1 MFKITKSFN
10 RLALVIILAISG
22 TISALAE
29 NKIMLGDGGTISIK
43 PGETKEIDVN
53 LINDVELYT
62 AQFDMELTSSKIKIV
77 EGSFK
82 INEERVD
89 RESFLAPS
97 LVRQPDGK
105 MRLCLLTRDLSTP
118 IAGTEGSLGTIKIQ
132 ADPTFTSNDNAKIYF
147 SKCCGSD
154 KNAKLTYFD
163 APKYQAVS
171 PMVGTLATAENA
183 FSIKPGEKHKV
194 DIVMKNEIYFC
205 GIQTDITLPA
215 GLQIEKKENG
225 KYKFEYSSRL
235 SDNFSIMSS
244 DKGNGKV
251 RIMLSSLP
259 IDRIQP
265 YEEGT
270 DGVIFSFNV
279 VADENFVTDETSA
292 ITFSNTLAASE
303 SVEYALDITDSKV
316 VVTSLKM
323 GNDAAYV
330 KLTEEVAA
338 LQKSLDDAKA
348 KVAEECKDVAENF
361 TEAVAAIQA
370 QIDAIKTD
378 LDTKN
383 AACDLTEEST
393 LDAEAVKA
401 VNDAIAKYLEDAAAA
416 QADFQKKVANDAAYA
431 KLTEEVAALQKSL
444 DDAKAKVAEECKD
457 VAENFTEAVAAIQAQ
472 IDAIK
477 TDLDTKNAACDL
489 TEEST
494 LDAEAVK
501 AVNDAIAKYLED
513 AAAAQ
518 ADFQK
523 KVANDAAYAKLT
535 EEVAALQK
543 SLDDAK
549 AKVAEEC
556 KDVAENF
563 TEAVAAIQAQID
575 AIKKDLED
583 KNTAIELTEE
593 STLDAEAVKAVNDAI
608 AKYLEDAAT
617 AQANFEKKAANDA
630 AYAKLTEEIA
640 AVQARFDEVVKTIEK
655 DYAMVA
661 AQFAE
666 TEAGIQN
673 DIDAVAEELKAKA
686 DRIELDENSTV
697 DLQAIKTAIEKLL
710 TDAKDAYQKKIDA
723 NEAAYK
729 RLTDEIAAI
738 QTRFDEVK
746 KIIDTECNLVAA
758 QFAGIE
764 ANIQY
769 DINKKKDELKN
780 MYENIELD
788 ENSTLDLQTIKD
800 AIEQLLVDAKAAQE
814 TAGIYSI
821 SALTRDG
828 VSVYTL
834 EGNKVDTP
842 VKGNVYIVRYADG
855 TIKKVFVR

>member
-147 SKCCGSD
+147 STCCGSD

-259 IDRIQP
+259 VDKIMP
-265 YEEGT
+265 YAEGT

-370 QIDAIKTD
+370 QIDAIKKD
-378 LDTKN
+378 IDTKN

-457 VAENFTEAVAAIQAQ
+457 VAENFTEAVAAIQ
-472 IDAIK
+472 
-477 TDLDTKNAACDL
+477 T
-489 TEEST
+489 
-494 LDAEAVK
+494 
-501 AVNDAIAKYLED
+501 
-513 AAAAQ
+513 
-518 ADFQK
+518 
-523 KVANDAAYAKLT
+523 
-535 EEVAALQK
+535 
-543 SLDDAK
+543 
-549 AKVAEEC
+549 
-556 KDVAENF
+556 
-563 TEAVAAIQAQID
+563 QID
-575 AIKKDLED
+575 AIKKDLDD

-630 AYAKLTEEIA
+630 AYAKLSDEIA

-673 DIDAVAEELKAKA
+673 DIDAVAEDLKAKA

-697 DLQAIKTAIEKLL
+697 DLAAIKTAIEKLL

>member
-132 ADPTFTSNDNAKIYF
+132 ADPTFTSNDNARIYF

-154 KNAKLTYFD
+154 KNAKLTYFE

-259 IDRIQP
+259 VDKIMP
-265 YEEGT
+265 YTEGS

-323 GNDAAYV
+323 GNDAAY
-330 KLTEEVAA
+330 
-338 LQKSLDDAKA
+338 
-348 KVAEECKDVAENF
+348 
-361 TEAVAAIQA
+361 
-370 QIDAIKTD
+370 
-378 LDTKN
+378 
-383 AACDLTEEST
+383 
-393 LDAEAVKA
+393 
-401 VNDAIAKYLEDAAAA
+401 
-416 QADFQKKVANDAAYA
+416 A

-477 TDLDTKNAACDL
+477 KDLDTKNAACDL

-501 AVNDAIAKYLED
+501 AVNDAVAKYLED
-513 AAAAQ
+513 ATTAQ
-518 ADFQK
+518 AEYLK

-575 AIKKDLED
+575 AIKKDLD
-583 KNTAIELTEE
+583 TKNAACDLTEE

-630 AYAKLTEEIA
+630 AYAKLSDEIA

-673 DIDAVAEELKAKA
+673 DIDAVAEDLKAKA

-710 TDAKDAYQKKIDA
+710 ADAKDAYQKKIDA
-723 NEAAYK
+723 NEAANK

>member
-323 GNDAAYV
+323 GNDAAYA

-370 QIDAIKTD
+370 QIDAIKKD
-378 LDTKN
+378 IDTKN

-457 VAENFTEAVAAIQAQ
+457 VAENFTE
-472 IDAIK
+472 
-477 TDLDTKNAACDL
+477 T
-489 TEEST
+489 
-494 LDAEAVK
+494 
-501 AVNDAIAKYLED
+501 
-513 AAAAQ
+513 
-518 ADFQK
+518 
-523 KVANDAAYAKLT
+523 
-535 EEVAALQK
+535 
-543 SLDDAK
+543 
-549 AKVAEEC
+549 
-556 KDVAENF
+556 
-563 TEAVAAIQAQID
+563 VAAIQAQID
-575 AIKKDLED
+575 AIKKALDE

-630 AYAKLTEEIA
+630 AYAKLSDEIA

-673 DIDAVAEELKAKA
+673 DIDAVAEDLKAKA

-723 NEAAYK
+723 NETAYK

>member
-132 ADPTFTSNDNAKIYF
+132 ADPTFTSNDNARIYF
-147 SKCCGSD
+147 SECCGSD
-154 KNAKLTYFD
+154 KNAKLTYFE

-259 IDRIQP
+259 VDKIMP
-265 YEEGT
+265 YTEGS

-323 GNDAAYV
+323 GNDAAY
-330 KLTEEVAA
+330 
-338 LQKSLDDAKA
+338 
-348 KVAEECKDVAENF
+348 
-361 TEAVAAIQA
+361 
-370 QIDAIKTD
+370 
-378 LDTKN
+378 
-383 AACDLTEEST
+383 
-393 LDAEAVKA
+393 
-401 VNDAIAKYLEDAAAA
+401 
-416 QADFQKKVANDAAYA
+416 A

-477 TDLDTKNAACDL
+477 KDLDTKNAACDL

-501 AVNDAIAKYLED
+501 AVNDAVAKYLED
-513 AAAAQ
+513 AATAQ

-575 AIKKDLED
+575 AIKKDLD
-583 KNTAIELTEE
+583 TKNAACDLTEE
-593 STLDAEAVKAVNDAI
+593 STLDAEAVKAVNDAV

-630 AYAKLTEEIA
+630 AYAKLSDEIA
-640 AVQARFDEVVKTIEK
+640 AVQARFDEVVKIIEK

-661 AQFAE
+661 GQFAE

-673 DIDAVAEELKAKA
+673 DIDAVAEDLKAKA

-723 NEAAYK
+723 NETAYK

>member
-132 ADPTFTSNDNAKIYF
+132 ADPTFTSNDNARIYF
-147 SKCCGSD
+147 SECCGSD

-259 IDRIQP
+259 VDRIQP
-265 YEEGT
+265 YAEGT

-370 QIDAIKTD
+370 QIDAIKKD

-401 VNDAIAKYLEDAAAA
+401 VNDAIAKYLEAAAAA

-457 VAENFTEAVAAIQAQ
+457 VAENFTE
-472 IDAIK
+472 
-477 TDLDTKNAACDL
+477 T
-489 TEEST
+489 
-494 LDAEAVK
+494 
-501 AVNDAIAKYLED
+501 
-513 AAAAQ
+513 
-518 ADFQK
+518 
-523 KVANDAAYAKLT
+523 
-535 EEVAALQK
+535 
-543 SLDDAK
+543 
-549 AKVAEEC
+549 
-556 KDVAENF
+556 
-563 TEAVAAIQAQID
+563 VAAIQAQID
-575 AIKKDLED
+575 AIKKALDE

-617 AQANFEKKAANDA
+617 AQVNFEKKVANDA
-630 AYAKLTEEIA
+630 AYAKLSDEIA

-661 AQFAE
+661 GQFAE

-697 DLQAIKTAIEKLL
+697 DLAAIKTAIEKLL

-764 ANIQY
+764 ANILY

>member
-132 ADPTFTSNDNAKIYF
+132 ADPTFTSNDNARIYF
-147 SKCCGSD
+147 SECCGSD
-154 KNAKLTYFD
+154 KNAKLTYFE

-259 IDRIQP
+259 VDKIMP
-265 YEEGT
+265 YTEGS

-323 GNDAAYV
+323 GNDAAY
-330 KLTEEVAA
+330 
-338 LQKSLDDAKA
+338 
-348 KVAEECKDVAENF
+348 
-361 TEAVAAIQA
+361 
-370 QIDAIKTD
+370 
-378 LDTKN
+378 
-383 AACDLTEEST
+383 
-393 LDAEAVKA
+393 
-401 VNDAIAKYLEDAAAA
+401 
-416 QADFQKKVANDAAYA
+416 
-431 KLTEEVAALQKSL
+431 
-444 DDAKAKVAEECKD
+444 
-457 VAENFTEAVAAIQAQ
+457 
-472 IDAIK
+472 
-477 TDLDTKNAACDL
+477 
-489 TEEST
+489 
-494 LDAEAVK
+494 
-501 AVNDAIAKYLED
+501 
-513 AAAAQ
+513 
-518 ADFQK
+518 
-523 KVANDAAYAKLT
+523 AKLT

-575 AIKKDLED
+575 AIKKDLDTKNAACDLTEESTLDAEAVKAVNDAVAKYLED
-583 KNTAIELTEE
+583 ATTAQAEYLKKVANDAAYAKLTEEVAALQKSLDDAKAKVAEECKDVAENFTETVAAIQAQIDAIKKALDEKNTAIELTEE
-593 STLDAEAVKAVNDAI
+593 STLDAEAVKAVNDAV
-608 AKYLEDAAT
+608 AKYLEDSAT

-630 AYAKLTEEIA
+630 AYAKLSDEIA

-661 AQFAE
+661 GQFAE

-673 DIDAVAEELKAKA
+673 DIDAVAEDLKAKA

-723 NEAAYK
+723 NEAANK

>member
-10 RLALVIILAISG
+10 RLALVIILASSG
-22 TISALAE
+22 TISAWAE

-205 GIQTDITLPA
+205 GMQTDITLPA

-235 SDNFSIMSS
+235 SDNFSIVSRDMG
-244 DKGNGKV
+244 DGKV
-251 RIMLSSLP
+251 RMILSSLP
-259 IDRIQP
+259 VDKIMP
-265 YEEGT
+265 YAEGT

-323 GNDAAYV
+323 GNDAAYA

-370 QIDAIKTD
+370 QIDAIKKD
-378 LDTKN
+378 IDTKN

-457 VAENFTEAVAAIQAQ
+457 VAENFTEAVAAIQ
-472 IDAIK
+472 
-477 TDLDTKNAACDL
+477 T
-489 TEEST
+489 
-494 LDAEAVK
+494 
-501 AVNDAIAKYLED
+501 
-513 AAAAQ
+513 
-518 ADFQK
+518 
-523 KVANDAAYAKLT
+523 
-535 EEVAALQK
+535 
-543 SLDDAK
+543 
-549 AKVAEEC
+549 
-556 KDVAENF
+556 
-563 TEAVAAIQAQID
+563 QID
-575 AIKKDLED
+575 AIKKDLDD
-583 KNTAIELTEE
+583 KNTAIDLTEE

>member
-132 ADPTFTSNDNAKIYF
+132 ADPTFTSNDNARIYF
-147 SKCCGSD
+147 SECCGSD

-259 IDRIQP
+259 VDRIQP
-265 YEEGT
+265 YAEGT

-370 QIDAIKTD
+370 QIDAIKKD
-378 LDTKN
+378 LD
-383 AACDLTEEST
+383 
-393 LDAEAVKA
+393 
-401 VNDAIAKYLEDAAAA
+401 
-416 QADFQKKVANDAAYA
+416 
-431 KLTEEVAALQKSL
+431 
-444 DDAKAKVAEECKD
+444 
-457 VAENFTEAVAAIQAQ
+457 
-472 IDAIK
+472 
-477 TDLDTKNAACDL
+477 
-489 TEEST
+489 
-494 LDAEAVK
+494 
-501 AVNDAIAKYLED
+501 
-513 AAAAQ
+513 
-518 ADFQK
+518 
-523 KVANDAAYAKLT
+523 
-535 EEVAALQK
+535 
-543 SLDDAK
+543 
-549 AKVAEEC
+549 
-556 KDVAENF
+556 
-563 TEAVAAIQAQID
+563 
-575 AIKKDLED
+575 D

-617 AQANFEKKAANDA
+617 AQVNFEKKVANDA
-630 AYAKLTEEIA
+630 AYAKLSDEIA

-661 AQFAE
+661 GQFAE

-697 DLQAIKTAIEKLL
+697 DLAAIKTAIEKLL

>member
-163 APKYQAVS
+163 APNFQAVT

-259 IDRIQP
+259 VDKIMP
-265 YEEGT
+265 YTEGT

-323 GNDAAYV
+323 GNDAAY
-330 KLTEEVAA
+330 
-338 LQKSLDDAKA
+338 
-348 KVAEECKDVAENF
+348 
-361 TEAVAAIQA
+361 
-370 QIDAIKTD
+370 
-378 LDTKN
+378 
-383 AACDLTEEST
+383 
-393 LDAEAVKA
+393 
-401 VNDAIAKYLEDAAAA
+401 
-416 QADFQKKVANDAAYA
+416 
-431 KLTEEVAALQKSL
+431 
-444 DDAKAKVAEECKD
+444 
-457 VAENFTEAVAAIQAQ
+457 
-472 IDAIK
+472 
-477 TDLDTKNAACDL
+477 
-489 TEEST
+489 
-494 LDAEAVK
+494 
-501 AVNDAIAKYLED
+501 
-513 AAAAQ
+513 
-518 ADFQK
+518 
-523 KVANDAAYAKLT
+523 AKLT

-575 AIKKDLED
+575 AIKKDLDTKNAACDLTEESTLDAEAVKAVNDAVAKYLED
-583 KNTAIELTEE
+583 ATTAQAEYLKKVANDAAYAKLTEEVAALQKSLDDAKAKVAEECKDVAENFTETVAAIQAQIDAIKKALDEKNTAIELTEE
-593 STLDAEAVKAVNDAI
+593 STLDAEAVKAVNDAV

-630 AYAKLTEEIA
+630 AYAKLSDEIA

-673 DIDAVAEELKAKA
+673 DIDAVAEDLKAKA

-723 NEAAYK
+723 NEAANK

>member
-147 SKCCGSD
+147 STCCGSD

-235 SDNFSIMSS
+235 SDNFSISS
-244 DKGNGKV
+244 RDMGNGKV

-259 IDRIQP
+259 VDRIQP
-265 YEEGT
+265 YTEGT

-323 GNDAAYV
+323 GNDAAY
-330 KLTEEVAA
+330 
-338 LQKSLDDAKA
+338 
-348 KVAEECKDVAENF
+348 
-361 TEAVAAIQA
+361 
-370 QIDAIKTD
+370 
-378 LDTKN
+378 
-383 AACDLTEEST
+383 
-393 LDAEAVKA
+393 
-401 VNDAIAKYLEDAAAA
+401 
-416 QADFQKKVANDAAYA
+416 A
-431 KLTEEVAALQKSL
+431 KLTEE
-444 DDAKAKVAEECKD
+444 
-457 VAENFTEAVAAIQAQ
+457 I
-472 IDAIK
+472 
-477 TDLDTKNAACDL
+477 
-489 TEEST
+489 
-494 LDAEAVK
+494 
-501 AVNDAIAKYLED
+501 
-513 AAAAQ
+513 
-518 ADFQK
+518 
-523 KVANDAAYAKLT
+523 
-535 EEVAALQK
+535 AALQK

-575 AIKKDLED
+575 AIKKDLDE

-617 AQANFEKKAANDA
+617 AQTNFEKKAANDA
-630 AYAKLTEEIA
+630 AYAKLSDEIA

-661 AQFAE
+661 GQFAE

-673 DIDAVAEELKAKA
+673 DIDAVAEDLKAKA

-723 NEAAYK
+723 NETAYK

>member
-147 SKCCGSD
+147 STCCGSD

-279 VADENFVTDETSA
+279 VADENFVTDATSA

-323 GNDAAYV
+323 GNDAAY
-330 KLTEEVAA
+330 
-338 LQKSLDDAKA
+338 
-348 KVAEECKDVAENF
+348 
-361 TEAVAAIQA
+361 
-370 QIDAIKTD
+370 
-378 LDTKN
+378 
-383 AACDLTEEST
+383 
-393 LDAEAVKA
+393 
-401 VNDAIAKYLEDAAAA
+401 
-416 QADFQKKVANDAAYA
+416 A

-444 DDAKAKVAEECKD
+444 DDAKAKVAEE
-457 VAENFTEAVAAIQAQ
+457 
-472 IDAIK
+472 
-477 TDLDTKNAACDL
+477 
-489 TEEST
+489 
-494 LDAEAVK
+494 
-501 AVNDAIAKYLED
+501 Y
-513 AAAAQ
+513 
-518 ADFQK
+518 
-523 KVANDAAYAKLT
+523 
-535 EEVAALQK
+535 
-543 SLDDAK
+543 
-549 AKVAEEC
+549 

-575 AIKKDLED
+575 AIKKDLDD

-630 AYAKLTEEIA
+630 AYAKLSDEIA
-640 AVQARFDEVVKTIEK
+640 AVQARFDEVVKTIDK

-673 DIDAVAEELKAKA
+673 DIDAVAEDLKAKA

>member
-132 ADPTFTSNDNAKIYF
+132 ADPTFTSNDNARIYF

-259 IDRIQP
+259 VDKIMP
-265 YEEGT
+265 YTEGT

-323 GNDAAYV
+323 GNDAAY
-330 KLTEEVAA
+330 
-338 LQKSLDDAKA
+338 
-348 KVAEECKDVAENF
+348 
-361 TEAVAAIQA
+361 
-370 QIDAIKTD
+370 
-378 LDTKN
+378 
-383 AACDLTEEST
+383 
-393 LDAEAVKA
+393 
-401 VNDAIAKYLEDAAAA
+401 
-416 QADFQKKVANDAAYA
+416 
-431 KLTEEVAALQKSL
+431 
-444 DDAKAKVAEECKD
+444 
-457 VAENFTEAVAAIQAQ
+457 
-472 IDAIK
+472 
-477 TDLDTKNAACDL
+477 
-489 TEEST
+489 
-494 LDAEAVK
+494 
-501 AVNDAIAKYLED
+501 
-513 AAAAQ
+513 
-518 ADFQK
+518 
-523 KVANDAAYAKLT
+523 AKLT

-575 AIKKDLED
+575 AIKKDLDTKNAACDLTEESTLDAEAVKAVNDAVAKYLED
-583 KNTAIELTEE
+583 AATAQAEYLKKVANDAAYAKLTEEVAALQKSLDDAKAKVAEECKDVAENFTETVAAIQAQIDAIKKALDEKNTAIELTEE
-593 STLDAEAVKAVNDAI
+593 STLDAEAVKAVNDAV

-630 AYAKLTEEIA
+630 AYAKLSDEIA

-661 AQFAE
+661 GQFAE

-673 DIDAVAEELKAKA
+673 DIDAVAEDLKAKA

-697 DLQAIKTAIEKLL
+697 DLQAVKTAIEKLL

-723 NEAAYK
+723 NEAANK

>member
-132 ADPTFTSNDNAKIYF
+132 ADPTFTSNDNARIYF
-147 SKCCGSD
+147 SECCGSD
-154 KNAKLTYFD
+154 KNAKLTYFE

-259 IDRIQP
+259 VDKIMP
-265 YEEGT
+265 YTEGS

-323 GNDAAYV
+323 GNDAAY
-330 KLTEEVAA
+330 
-338 LQKSLDDAKA
+338 
-348 KVAEECKDVAENF
+348 
-361 TEAVAAIQA
+361 
-370 QIDAIKTD
+370 
-378 LDTKN
+378 
-383 AACDLTEEST
+383 
-393 LDAEAVKA
+393 
-401 VNDAIAKYLEDAAAA
+401 
-416 QADFQKKVANDAAYA
+416 A

-457 VAENFTEAVAAIQAQ
+457 VAENFTETVAAIQAQ

-477 TDLDTKNAACDL
+477 KDLDTKNAACDL

-501 AVNDAIAKYLED
+501 AVNDAVAKYLED
-513 AAAAQ
+513 ATTAQ
-518 ADFQK
+518 AEYLK

-575 AIKKDLED
+575 AIKKALDE

-593 STLDAEAVKAVNDAI
+593 STLDAEAVKAVNDAV

-630 AYAKLTEEIA
+630 AYAKLSDEIA

-661 AQFAE
+661 GQFAE

-673 DIDAVAEELKAKA
+673 DIDAVAEDLKAKA

-723 NEAAYK
+723 NDAANK

>member
-132 ADPTFTSNDNAKIYF
+132 ADPTFTSNDNARIYF
-147 SKCCGSD
+147 SECCGSD

-259 IDRIQP
+259 VDKIMP
-265 YEEGT
+265 YAEGT

-361 TEAVAAIQA
+361 TEVVAAIQA
-370 QIDAIKTD
+370 QIDAIKKD

-457 VAENFTEAVAAIQAQ
+457 VAENFTEAVAAIQ
-472 IDAIK
+472 
-477 TDLDTKNAACDL
+477 T
-489 TEEST
+489 
-494 LDAEAVK
+494 
-501 AVNDAIAKYLED
+501 
-513 AAAAQ
+513 
-518 ADFQK
+518 
-523 KVANDAAYAKLT
+523 
-535 EEVAALQK
+535 
-543 SLDDAK
+543 
-549 AKVAEEC
+549 
-556 KDVAENF
+556 
-563 TEAVAAIQAQID
+563 QID
-575 AIKKDLED
+575 AIKKDLDD

-630 AYAKLTEEIA
+630 AYAKLSDEIA
-640 AVQARFDEVVKTIEK
+640 AVQARFDEVVKTIEN

-661 AQFAE
+661 GQFAE

-697 DLQAIKTAIEKLL
+697 DLAAIKTAIEKLL

>member
-132 ADPTFTSNDNAKIYF
+132 ADPTFTSNDNARIYF
-147 SKCCGSD
+147 SECCGSD

-259 IDRIQP
+259 VDKIMP
-265 YEEGT
+265 YAEGT

-370 QIDAIKTD
+370 QIDSIK
-378 LDTKN
+378 
-383 AACDLTEEST
+383 
-393 LDAEAVKA
+393 
-401 VNDAIAKYLEDAAAA
+401 
-416 QADFQKKVANDAAYA
+416 
-431 KLTEEVAALQKSL
+431 
-444 DDAKAKVAEECKD
+444 KD
-457 VAENFTEAVAAIQAQ
+457 I
-472 IDAIK
+472 
-477 TDLDTKNAACDL
+477 DTKNAACDL

-575 AIKKDLED
+575 AIKKDLDD

-630 AYAKLTEEIA
+630 AYAKLSDAIA
-640 AVQARFDEVVKTIEK
+640 AVQARLDEVVKTIEK

-673 DIDAVAEELKAKA
+673 DIDVVAEELKAKA

-697 DLQAIKTAIEKLL
+697 DLAAIKTAIEKLL

-723 NEAAYK
+723 NETAYK

>member
-132 ADPTFTSNDNAKIYF
+132 ADPTFTSNDNARIYF

-259 IDRIQP
+259 VDKIMP
-265 YEEGT
+265 YTEGT

-323 GNDAAYV
+323 GNDAAY
-330 KLTEEVAA
+330 
-338 LQKSLDDAKA
+338 
-348 KVAEECKDVAENF
+348 
-361 TEAVAAIQA
+361 
-370 QIDAIKTD
+370 
-378 LDTKN
+378 
-383 AACDLTEEST
+383 
-393 LDAEAVKA
+393 
-401 VNDAIAKYLEDAAAA
+401 
-416 QADFQKKVANDAAYA
+416 
-431 KLTEEVAALQKSL
+431 
-444 DDAKAKVAEECKD
+444 
-457 VAENFTEAVAAIQAQ
+457 
-472 IDAIK
+472 
-477 TDLDTKNAACDL
+477 
-489 TEEST
+489 
-494 LDAEAVK
+494 
-501 AVNDAIAKYLED
+501 
-513 AAAAQ
+513 
-518 ADFQK
+518 
-523 KVANDAAYAKLT
+523 AKLT

-575 AIKKDLED
+575 AIKKDLDTKNAACDLTEESTLDAEAVKAVNDAVAKYLED
-583 KNTAIELTEE
+583 ATTAQAEYLKKVANDAAYAKLTEEVAALQKSLDDAKAKVAEECKDVAENFTETVAAIQAQIDAIKKALDEKNTAIELTEE

-630 AYAKLTEEIA
+630 AYAKLSDEIA

-673 DIDAVAEELKAKA
+673 DIDAVAEDLKAKA

-697 DLQAIKTAIEKLL
+697 DLQVIKTAIEKLL

-723 NEAAYK
+723 NEAANK

>member
-132 ADPTFTSNDNAKIYF
+132 ADPTFTSNDNARIYF

-163 APKYQAVS
+163 APNFQAVT

-259 IDRIQP
+259 VDKIMP
-265 YEEGT
+265 YTEGT

-323 GNDAAYV
+323 GNDAAY
-330 KLTEEVAA
+330 
-338 LQKSLDDAKA
+338 
-348 KVAEECKDVAENF
+348 
-361 TEAVAAIQA
+361 
-370 QIDAIKTD
+370 
-378 LDTKN
+378 
-383 AACDLTEEST
+383 
-393 LDAEAVKA
+393 
-401 VNDAIAKYLEDAAAA
+401 
-416 QADFQKKVANDAAYA
+416 A

-457 VAENFTEAVAAIQAQ
+457 VAENFTETVAAIQAQ

-477 TDLDTKNAACDL
+477 KDLDTKNAACDL

-501 AVNDAIAKYLED
+501 AVNDA
-513 AAAAQ
+513 
-518 ADFQK
+518 
-523 KVANDAAYAKLT
+523 V
-535 EEVAALQK
+535 
-543 SLDDAK
+543 
-549 AKVAEEC
+549 
-556 KDVAENF
+556 
-563 TEAVAAIQAQID
+563 
-575 AIKKDLED
+575 
-583 KNTAIELTEE
+583 
-593 STLDAEAVKAVNDAI
+593 

-630 AYAKLTEEIA
+630 AYAKLSDEIA
-640 AVQARFDEVVKTIEK
+640 AVQARFDEVVKIIEK

-661 AQFAE
+661 GQFAE

-673 DIDAVAEELKAKA
+673 DIDAVAEDLKAKA

-723 NEAAYK
+723 NETAYK

>member
-147 SKCCGSD
+147 STCCGSD

-265 YEEGT
+265 YAEGT

-370 QIDAIKTD
+370 QIDAIKKD
-378 LDTKN
+378 IDTKN

-444 DDAKAKVAEECKD
+444 DDAKAKVAEEYKD
-457 VAENFTEAVAAIQAQ
+457 VAENFTEAVAAIQ
-472 IDAIK
+472 
-477 TDLDTKNAACDL
+477 T
-489 TEEST
+489 
-494 LDAEAVK
+494 
-501 AVNDAIAKYLED
+501 
-513 AAAAQ
+513 
-518 ADFQK
+518 
-523 KVANDAAYAKLT
+523 
-535 EEVAALQK
+535 
-543 SLDDAK
+543 
-549 AKVAEEC
+549 
-556 KDVAENF
+556 
-563 TEAVAAIQAQID
+563 QID
-575 AIKKDLED
+575 AIKKDLDD

-630 AYAKLTEEIA
+630 AYAKLSDEIA

-661 AQFAE
+661 GQFAE

-723 NEAAYK
+723 NEDAYK

>member
-259 IDRIQP
+259 VDRIQP
-265 YEEGT
+265 YAEGT

-323 GNDAAYV
+323 GNDAAYA

-370 QIDAIKTD
+370 QIDAIKKD
-378 LDTKN
+378 IDTKN

-457 VAENFTEAVAAIQAQ
+457 VAENFTEAVAAIQ
-472 IDAIK
+472 
-477 TDLDTKNAACDL
+477 T
-489 TEEST
+489 
-494 LDAEAVK
+494 
-501 AVNDAIAKYLED
+501 
-513 AAAAQ
+513 
-518 ADFQK
+518 
-523 KVANDAAYAKLT
+523 
-535 EEVAALQK
+535 
-543 SLDDAK
+543 
-549 AKVAEEC
+549 
-556 KDVAENF
+556 
-563 TEAVAAIQAQID
+563 QID
-575 AIKKDLED
+575 AIKKDLDD

-593 STLDAEAVKAVNDAI
+593 STLDAEAVKAVNDAV

-630 AYAKLTEEIA
+630 AYAKLSDEIA

-723 NEAAYK
+723 NETAYK

-746 KIIDTECNLVAA
+746 KIIDTECNLVAV

-842 VKGNVYIVRYADG
+842 VKGKVYIVRYADG

>member
-132 ADPTFTSNDNAKIYF
+132 ADPTFTSNDNARIYF

-235 SDNFSIMSS
+235 SANFSIMSR
-244 DKGNGKV
+244 DMGNGKV

-259 IDRIQP
+259 VDKIMP
-265 YEEGT
+265 YTEGT

-279 VADENFVTDETSA
+279 VADENFVTDENSA

-323 GNDAAYV
+323 G
-330 KLTEEVAA
+330 
-338 LQKSLDDAKA
+338 
-348 KVAEECKDVAENF
+348 
-361 TEAVAAIQA
+361 
-370 QIDAIKTD
+370 
-378 LDTKN
+378 
-383 AACDLTEEST
+383 
-393 LDAEAVKA
+393 
-401 VNDAIAKYLEDAAAA
+401 
-416 QADFQKKVANDAAYA
+416 
-431 KLTEEVAALQKSL
+431 
-444 DDAKAKVAEECKD
+444 
-457 VAENFTEAVAAIQAQ
+457 
-472 IDAIK
+472 
-477 TDLDTKNAACDL
+477 
-489 TEEST
+489 
-494 LDAEAVK
+494 
-501 AVNDAIAKYLED
+501 
-513 AAAAQ
+513 
-518 ADFQK
+518 
-523 KVANDAAYAKLT
+523 NDAAYAKLT

-575 AIKKDLED
+575 AIKKDLD
-583 KNTAIELTEE
+583 TKNAACDLTEE

-630 AYAKLTEEIA
+630 AYAKLSDEIA

-661 AQFAE
+661 GQFAE

-673 DIDAVAEELKAKA
+673 DIDAVAEDLKAKA

-723 NEAAYK
+723 NETAYK

>member
-163 APKYQAVS
+163 APNFQAVT
-171 PMVGTLATAENA
+171 PMVGTLATTENA

-235 SDNFSIMSS
+235 SDNFSISS
-244 DKGNGKV
+244 RDMGNGKV
-251 RIMLSSLP
+251 RLMLSSLP
-259 IDRIQP
+259 VDKIIP
-265 YEEGT
+265 YTEGT

-279 VADENFVTDETSA
+279 VADENFVTDENSA
-292 ITFSNTLAASE
+292 ITFSNTLAANDAG
-303 SVEYALDITDSKV
+303 VEYALDITDSKV

-323 GNDAAYV
+323 G
-330 KLTEEVAA
+330 
-338 LQKSLDDAKA
+338 
-348 KVAEECKDVAENF
+348 
-361 TEAVAAIQA
+361 
-370 QIDAIKTD
+370 
-378 LDTKN
+378 
-383 AACDLTEEST
+383 
-393 LDAEAVKA
+393 
-401 VNDAIAKYLEDAAAA
+401 
-416 QADFQKKVANDAAYA
+416 NDAAYA

-477 TDLDTKNAACDL
+477 KDLDTKNAACDL

-501 AVNDAIAKYLED
+501 AVNDAVAKYLED
-513 AAAAQ
+513 ATTAQ
-518 ADFQK
+518 AEYLK

-575 AIKKDLED
+575 AIKKDLD
-583 KNTAIELTEE
+583 TKNAACDLTEE
-593 STLDAEAVKAVNDAI
+593 STLDAEAVKAVNDAV

-630 AYAKLTEEIA
+630 AYAKLSDEIA

-661 AQFAE
+661 GQFAE

-673 DIDAVAEELKAKA
+673 DIDAVAEDLKAKA

-697 DLQAIKTAIEKLL
+697 DQQAIKTAIEKLL

>member
-132 ADPTFTSNDNAKIYF
+132 ADPTFTSNDNARIYF

-235 SDNFSIMSS
+235 SDNFSIMSR
-244 DKGNGKV
+244 DMGNGKV

-259 IDRIQP
+259 VDKIMP
-265 YEEGT
+265 YAEGT

-323 GNDAAYV
+323 GNDAAY
-330 KLTEEVAA
+330 
-338 LQKSLDDAKA
+338 
-348 KVAEECKDVAENF
+348 
-361 TEAVAAIQA
+361 
-370 QIDAIKTD
+370 
-378 LDTKN
+378 
-383 AACDLTEEST
+383 
-393 LDAEAVKA
+393 
-401 VNDAIAKYLEDAAAA
+401 
-416 QADFQKKVANDAAYA
+416 A

-457 VAENFTEAVAAIQAQ
+457 VAENFTEAVAAIQ
-472 IDAIK
+472 
-477 TDLDTKNAACDL
+477 T
-489 TEEST
+489 
-494 LDAEAVK
+494 
-501 AVNDAIAKYLED
+501 
-513 AAAAQ
+513 
-518 ADFQK
+518 
-523 KVANDAAYAKLT
+523 
-535 EEVAALQK
+535 
-543 SLDDAK
+543 
-549 AKVAEEC
+549 
-556 KDVAENF
+556 
-563 TEAVAAIQAQID
+563 QID
-575 AIKKDLED
+575 AIKKDLDD
-583 KNTAIELTEE
+583 KNTAIDLTEE

-630 AYAKLTEEIA
+630 AYAKLSDEIA

-661 AQFAE
+661 GQFAE

-697 DLQAIKTAIEKLL
+697 DLAAIKTAIEKLL

>member
-132 ADPTFTSNDNAKIYF
+132 ADPTFTSNDNARIYF

-163 APKYQAVS
+163 APNFQAVT

-259 IDRIQP
+259 VDKIMP
-265 YEEGT
+265 YTEGT

-323 GNDAAYV
+323 GNDAAY
-330 KLTEEVAA
+330 
-338 LQKSLDDAKA
+338 
-348 KVAEECKDVAENF
+348 
-361 TEAVAAIQA
+361 
-370 QIDAIKTD
+370 
-378 LDTKN
+378 
-383 AACDLTEEST
+383 
-393 LDAEAVKA
+393 
-401 VNDAIAKYLEDAAAA
+401 
-416 QADFQKKVANDAAYA
+416 A

-457 VAENFTEAVAAIQAQ
+457 VAENFTE
-472 IDAIK
+472 
-477 TDLDTKNAACDL
+477 T
-489 TEEST
+489 
-494 LDAEAVK
+494 
-501 AVNDAIAKYLED
+501 
-513 AAAAQ
+513 
-518 ADFQK
+518 
-523 KVANDAAYAKLT
+523 
-535 EEVAALQK
+535 
-543 SLDDAK
+543 
-549 AKVAEEC
+549 
-556 KDVAENF
+556 
-563 TEAVAAIQAQID
+563 VAAIQAQID
-575 AIKKDLED
+575 AIKKALDE

-593 STLDAEAVKAVNDAI
+593 STLDAEAVKAVNDAV

-630 AYAKLTEEIA
+630 AYAKLSDEIA

-673 DIDAVAEELKAKA
+673 DIDAVAEDLKAKA

-697 DLQAIKTAIEKLL
+697 DLQAVKTAIEKLL

-723 NEAAYK
+723 NEAANK

>member
-132 ADPTFTSNDNAKIYF
+132 ADPTFTSNDNARIYF
-147 SKCCGSD
+147 SECCGSD
-154 KNAKLTYFD
+154 KNAKLTYFE

-259 IDRIQP
+259 VDKIMP
-265 YEEGT
+265 YTEGS

-323 GNDAAYV
+323 GNDAAY
-330 KLTEEVAA
+330 
-338 LQKSLDDAKA
+338 
-348 KVAEECKDVAENF
+348 
-361 TEAVAAIQA
+361 
-370 QIDAIKTD
+370 
-378 LDTKN
+378 
-383 AACDLTEEST
+383 
-393 LDAEAVKA
+393 
-401 VNDAIAKYLEDAAAA
+401 
-416 QADFQKKVANDAAYA
+416 
-431 KLTEEVAALQKSL
+431 
-444 DDAKAKVAEECKD
+444 
-457 VAENFTEAVAAIQAQ
+457 
-472 IDAIK
+472 
-477 TDLDTKNAACDL
+477 
-489 TEEST
+489 
-494 LDAEAVK
+494 
-501 AVNDAIAKYLED
+501 
-513 AAAAQ
+513 
-518 ADFQK
+518 
-523 KVANDAAYAKLT
+523 AKLT

-575 AIKKDLED
+575 AIKKDLDTKNAACDLTEESTLDAEAVKAVNDAVAKYLED
-583 KNTAIELTEE
+583 ATTAQAEYLKKVANDAAYAKLTEEVAALQKSLDDAKAKVAEECKDVAENFTETVAAIQAQIDAIKKALDEKNTAIELTEE
-593 STLDAEAVKAVNDAI
+593 STLDAEAVKAVNDAV

-630 AYAKLTEEIA
+630 AYAKLSDEIA

-661 AQFAE
+661 GQFAE

-673 DIDAVAEELKAKA
+673 DIDAVAEDLKAKA

-723 NEAAYK
+723 NEAANK

>member
-171 PMVGTLATAENA
+171 PMVGTLTTAENA

-259 IDRIQP
+259 VDRIQP
-265 YEEGT
+265 YAEGT

-323 GNDAAYV
+323 GNDAAYA
-330 KLTEEVAA
+330 KLTEEIAA
-338 LQKSLDDAKA
+338 LRKSLDDAKA

-444 DDAKAKVAEECKD
+444 DDAKAKVAEEYKD
-457 VAENFTEAVAAIQAQ
+457 VAENFTE
-472 IDAIK
+472 
-477 TDLDTKNAACDL
+477 T
-489 TEEST
+489 
-494 LDAEAVK
+494 
-501 AVNDAIAKYLED
+501 
-513 AAAAQ
+513 
-518 ADFQK
+518 
-523 KVANDAAYAKLT
+523 
-535 EEVAALQK
+535 
-543 SLDDAK
+543 
-549 AKVAEEC
+549 
-556 KDVAENF
+556 
-563 TEAVAAIQAQID
+563 VAAIQAQID
-575 AIKKDLED
+575 AIKKALDE

-630 AYAKLTEEIA
+630 AYAKLSDEIA

-661 AQFAE
+661 GQFAE

-697 DLQAIKTAIEKLL
+697 DLAAIKTAIEKLL

-842 VKGNVYIVRYADG
+842 VKGNVYIVHYADG

>member
-1 MFKITKSFN
+1 M
-10 RLALVIILAISG
+10 
-22 TISALAE
+22 
-29 NKIMLGDGGTISIK
+29 
-43 PGETKEIDVN
+43 
-53 LINDVELYT
+53 
-62 AQFDMELTSSKIKIV
+62 
-77 EGSFK
+77 
-82 INEERVD
+82 
-89 RESFLAPS
+89 
-97 LVRQPDGK
+97 
-105 MRLCLLTRDLSTP
+105 
-118 IAGTEGSLGTIKIQ
+118 
-132 ADPTFTSNDNAKIYF
+132 
-147 SKCCGSD
+147 
-154 KNAKLTYFD
+154 
-163 APKYQAVS
+163 
-171 PMVGTLATAENA
+171 
-183 FSIKPGEKHKV
+183 
-194 DIVMKNEIYFC
+194 
-205 GIQTDITLPA
+205 
-215 GLQIEKKENG
+215 
-225 KYKFEYSSRL
+225 
-235 SDNFSIMSS
+235 
-244 DKGNGKV
+244 

-259 IDRIQP
+259 VDKIMP
-265 YEEGT
+265 YTEGT

-323 GNDAAYV
+323 GNDAAY
-330 KLTEEVAA
+330 
-338 LQKSLDDAKA
+338 
-348 KVAEECKDVAENF
+348 
-361 TEAVAAIQA
+361 
-370 QIDAIKTD
+370 
-378 LDTKN
+378 
-383 AACDLTEEST
+383 
-393 LDAEAVKA
+393 
-401 VNDAIAKYLEDAAAA
+401 
-416 QADFQKKVANDAAYA
+416 
-431 KLTEEVAALQKSL
+431 
-444 DDAKAKVAEECKD
+444 
-457 VAENFTEAVAAIQAQ
+457 
-472 IDAIK
+472 
-477 TDLDTKNAACDL
+477 
-489 TEEST
+489 
-494 LDAEAVK
+494 
-501 AVNDAIAKYLED
+501 
-513 AAAAQ
+513 
-518 ADFQK
+518 
-523 KVANDAAYAKLT
+523 AKLT

-575 AIKKDLED
+575 AIKKALDE

-630 AYAKLTEEIA
+630 AYAKLSDEIA

-673 DIDAVAEELKAKA
+673 DIDAVAEDLKAKA

-697 DLQAIKTAIEKLL
+697 DLQAVKTAIEKLL

-723 NEAAYK
+723 NEAANK

>member
-163 APKYQAVS
+163 APNFQAVT
-171 PMVGTLATAENA
+171 PMVGTLATTENA

-235 SDNFSIMSS
+235 SDNFSISS
-244 DKGNGKV
+244 RDMGNGKV
-251 RIMLSSLP
+251 RLMLSSLP
-259 IDRIQP
+259 VDKIIP
-265 YEEGT
+265 YTEGT

-279 VADENFVTDETSA
+279 VADENFVTDENSA
-292 ITFSNTLAASE
+292 ITFSNTLAANDAG
-303 SVEYALDITDSKV
+303 VEYALDITDSKV

-323 GNDAAYV
+323 G
-330 KLTEEVAA
+330 
-338 LQKSLDDAKA
+338 
-348 KVAEECKDVAENF
+348 
-361 TEAVAAIQA
+361 
-370 QIDAIKTD
+370 
-378 LDTKN
+378 
-383 AACDLTEEST
+383 
-393 LDAEAVKA
+393 
-401 VNDAIAKYLEDAAAA
+401 
-416 QADFQKKVANDAAYA
+416 NDAAYA

-457 VAENFTEAVAAIQAQ
+457 VAENFTE
-472 IDAIK
+472 
-477 TDLDTKNAACDL
+477 T
-489 TEEST
+489 
-494 LDAEAVK
+494 
-501 AVNDAIAKYLED
+501 
-513 AAAAQ
+513 
-518 ADFQK
+518 
-523 KVANDAAYAKLT
+523 
-535 EEVAALQK
+535 
-543 SLDDAK
+543 
-549 AKVAEEC
+549 
-556 KDVAENF
+556 
-563 TEAVAAIQAQID
+563 VAAIQAQID
-575 AIKKDLED
+575 AIKKALDE

-617 AQANFEKKAANDA
+617 AQANFEKKVANDA
-630 AYAKLTEEIA
+630 AYAKLSDEIA

-673 DIDAVAEELKAKA
+673 DIDAVAEDLKAKA

-697 DLQAIKTAIEKLL
+697 DQQAIKTAIEKLL

>member
-132 ADPTFTSNDNAKIYF
+132 ADPTFTSNDNARIYF
-147 SKCCGSD
+147 SECCGSD

-259 IDRIQP
+259 VDKIMP
-265 YEEGT
+265 YTEGS

-323 GNDAAYV
+323 GNDAAY
-330 KLTEEVAA
+330 
-338 LQKSLDDAKA
+338 
-348 KVAEECKDVAENF
+348 
-361 TEAVAAIQA
+361 
-370 QIDAIKTD
+370 
-378 LDTKN
+378 
-383 AACDLTEEST
+383 
-393 LDAEAVKA
+393 
-401 VNDAIAKYLEDAAAA
+401 
-416 QADFQKKVANDAAYA
+416 
-431 KLTEEVAALQKSL
+431 
-444 DDAKAKVAEECKD
+444 
-457 VAENFTEAVAAIQAQ
+457 
-472 IDAIK
+472 
-477 TDLDTKNAACDL
+477 
-489 TEEST
+489 
-494 LDAEAVK
+494 
-501 AVNDAIAKYLED
+501 
-513 AAAAQ
+513 
-518 ADFQK
+518 
-523 KVANDAAYAKLT
+523 AKLT

-575 AIKKDLED
+575 AIKKALDE

-630 AYAKLTEEIA
+630 AYAKLSDEIA

-661 AQFAE
+661 GQFAE

-673 DIDAVAEELKAKA
+673 DIDAVAEDLKAKA

-723 NEAAYK
+723 NEAANK

>member
-132 ADPTFTSNDNAKIYF
+132 ADPTFTSNDNARIYF

-225 KYKFEYSSRL
+225 KYKFEYSNRL
-235 SDNFSIMSS
+235 SANFSIMSS

-259 IDRIQP
+259 VDKIMP
-265 YEEGT
+265 YTEGT

-323 GNDAAYV
+323 GNDAAY
-330 KLTEEVAA
+330 
-338 LQKSLDDAKA
+338 
-348 KVAEECKDVAENF
+348 
-361 TEAVAAIQA
+361 
-370 QIDAIKTD
+370 
-378 LDTKN
+378 
-383 AACDLTEEST
+383 
-393 LDAEAVKA
+393 
-401 VNDAIAKYLEDAAAA
+401 
-416 QADFQKKVANDAAYA
+416 
-431 KLTEEVAALQKSL
+431 
-444 DDAKAKVAEECKD
+444 
-457 VAENFTEAVAAIQAQ
+457 
-472 IDAIK
+472 
-477 TDLDTKNAACDL
+477 
-489 TEEST
+489 
-494 LDAEAVK
+494 
-501 AVNDAIAKYLED
+501 
-513 AAAAQ
+513 
-518 ADFQK
+518 
-523 KVANDAAYAKLT
+523 AKLT

-575 AIKKDLED
+575 AIKKDLDTKNAACDLTEESTLDAEAVKAVNDAVAKYLED
-583 KNTAIELTEE
+583 AATAQAEYLKKVANDAAYAKLTEEVAALQKSLDDAKAKVAEECKDVAENFTETVAAIQAQIDAIKKTLDEKNTAIELTEE

-630 AYAKLTEEIA
+630 AYAKLSDEIS

-673 DIDAVAEELKAKA
+673 DIDAVAEDLKAKA

-723 NEAAYK
+723 NETAYK

>member
-132 ADPTFTSNDNAKIYF
+132 ADPTFTSNDNARIYF
-147 SKCCGSD
+147 SECCGSD

-259 IDRIQP
+259 VDKIMP
-265 YEEGT
+265 YTEGS

-323 GNDAAYV
+323 GNDAAYA

-361 TEAVAAIQA
+361 TETVAAIQA
-370 QIDAIKTD
+370 QIDAIKKA
-378 LDTKN
+378 LDEKN
-383 AACDLTEEST
+383 TAIELTEEST

-401 VNDAIAKYLEDAAAA
+401 VNDAVAKYLEDAATA

-457 VAENFTEAVAAIQAQ
+457 VAENFTE
-472 IDAIK
+472 
-477 TDLDTKNAACDL
+477 T
-489 TEEST
+489 
-494 LDAEAVK
+494 
-501 AVNDAIAKYLED
+501 
-513 AAAAQ
+513 
-518 ADFQK
+518 
-523 KVANDAAYAKLT
+523 
-535 EEVAALQK
+535 
-543 SLDDAK
+543 
-549 AKVAEEC
+549 
-556 KDVAENF
+556 
-563 TEAVAAIQAQID
+563 VAAIQAQID
-575 AIKKDLED
+575 AIKKALDE

-593 STLDAEAVKAVNDAI
+593 STLDAEAVKAVNDAV

-630 AYAKLTEEIA
+630 AYAKLSDEIA

-661 AQFAE
+661 GQFAE

-673 DIDAVAEELKAKA
+673 DIDAVAEDLKAKA

-723 NEAAYK
+723 NEAANK

>member
-147 SKCCGSD
+147 STCCGSD

-171 PMVGTLATAENA
+171 LMVGTLATAENA

-265 YEEGT
+265 YAEGT

-370 QIDAIKTD
+370 QIDAIKKD
-378 LDTKN
+378 IDTKN

-444 DDAKAKVAEECKD
+444 DDAKAKVAEEYKD
-457 VAENFTEAVAAIQAQ
+457 VAENFTEAVAAIQ
-472 IDAIK
+472 
-477 TDLDTKNAACDL
+477 T
-489 TEEST
+489 
-494 LDAEAVK
+494 
-501 AVNDAIAKYLED
+501 
-513 AAAAQ
+513 
-518 ADFQK
+518 
-523 KVANDAAYAKLT
+523 
-535 EEVAALQK
+535 
-543 SLDDAK
+543 
-549 AKVAEEC
+549 
-556 KDVAENF
+556 
-563 TEAVAAIQAQID
+563 QID
-575 AIKKDLED
+575 AIKKDLDD

-630 AYAKLTEEIA
+630 AYAKLSDEIA

-661 AQFAE
+661 GQFAE

-723 NEAAYK
+723 NEDAYK

>member
-163 APKYQAVS
+163 APNFQAVT
-171 PMVGTLATAENA
+171 PMVGTLATTENA

-259 IDRIQP
+259 VDKIMP
-265 YEEGT
+265 YTEGT

-323 GNDAAYV
+323 GNDAAY
-330 KLTEEVAA
+330 
-338 LQKSLDDAKA
+338 
-348 KVAEECKDVAENF
+348 
-361 TEAVAAIQA
+361 
-370 QIDAIKTD
+370 
-378 LDTKN
+378 
-383 AACDLTEEST
+383 
-393 LDAEAVKA
+393 
-401 VNDAIAKYLEDAAAA
+401 
-416 QADFQKKVANDAAYA
+416 A

-477 TDLDTKNAACDL
+477 KDLDTKNAACDL

-501 AVNDAIAKYLED
+501 AVNDAVAKYLED
-513 AAAAQ
+513 ATTAQ
-518 ADFQK
+518 AEYLK

-575 AIKKDLED
+575 AIKKDLDE

-630 AYAKLTEEIA
+630 AYAKLSDEIA

-661 AQFAE
+661 GQFAE

-673 DIDAVAEELKAKA
+673 DIDAVAEDLKAKA

-697 DLQAIKTAIEKLL
+697 DLQTIKTAIEKLL

-723 NEAAYK
+723 NETAYK

>member
-259 IDRIQP
+259 VDKIMP
-265 YEEGT
+265 YAEGT

-323 GNDAAYV
+323 GNDAAY
-330 KLTEEVAA
+330 
-338 LQKSLDDAKA
+338 
-348 KVAEECKDVAENF
+348 
-361 TEAVAAIQA
+361 
-370 QIDAIKTD
+370 
-378 LDTKN
+378 
-383 AACDLTEEST
+383 
-393 LDAEAVKA
+393 
-401 VNDAIAKYLEDAAAA
+401 
-416 QADFQKKVANDAAYA
+416 
-431 KLTEEVAALQKSL
+431 
-444 DDAKAKVAEECKD
+444 
-457 VAENFTEAVAAIQAQ
+457 
-472 IDAIK
+472 
-477 TDLDTKNAACDL
+477 
-489 TEEST
+489 
-494 LDAEAVK
+494 
-501 AVNDAIAKYLED
+501 
-513 AAAAQ
+513 
-518 ADFQK
+518 
-523 KVANDAAYAKLT
+523 AKLT

-575 AIKKDLED
+575 AIKKDLDTKNAACDLTEESTLDAEAVKAVNDAIAKYLEDAAAAQAEYLKKVANDAAYAKLTEEVAALQKSLDDAKAKVAEECKDVAENFTEAVAAIQTQIDAIKKDLDD

-630 AYAKLTEEIA
+630 AYAKLSDEIA

-673 DIDAVAEELKAKA
+673 DIDAVAEDLKAKA

-723 NEAAYK
+723 NETAYK

-780 MYENIELD
+780 LYENIELD

>member
-279 VADENFVTDETSA
+279 VADENFVTDATSA

-323 GNDAAYV
+323 GNDAAYA

-370 QIDAIKTD
+370 QIDAIKKD
-378 LDTKN
+378 IDTKN

-444 DDAKAKVAEECKD
+444 DDAKAKVAEE
-457 VAENFTEAVAAIQAQ
+457 
-472 IDAIK
+472 
-477 TDLDTKNAACDL
+477 
-489 TEEST
+489 
-494 LDAEAVK
+494 
-501 AVNDAIAKYLED
+501 Y
-513 AAAAQ
+513 
-518 ADFQK
+518 
-523 KVANDAAYAKLT
+523 
-535 EEVAALQK
+535 
-543 SLDDAK
+543 
-549 AKVAEEC
+549 

-575 AIKKDLED
+575 AIKKDLDD

-673 DIDAVAEELKAKA
+673 DIDAVAEDLKAKA

-842 VKGNVYIVRYADG
+842 VKGNVYVVRYADG

>member
-147 SKCCGSD
+147 STCCGSD

-259 IDRIQP
+259 VDKIMP
-265 YEEGT
+265 YAEGT

-361 TEAVAAIQA
+361 TEVVAAIQA
-370 QIDAIKTD
+370 KIDAIK
-378 LDTKN
+378 
-383 AACDLTEEST
+383 
-393 LDAEAVKA
+393 
-401 VNDAIAKYLEDAAAA
+401 
-416 QADFQKKVANDAAYA
+416 
-431 KLTEEVAALQKSL
+431 
-444 DDAKAKVAEECKD
+444 KD
-457 VAENFTEAVAAIQAQ
+457 I
-472 IDAIK
+472 
-477 TDLDTKNAACDL
+477 DTKNAACDL

-575 AIKKDLED
+575 AIKKDLDD

-630 AYAKLTEEIA
+630 AYAKLSDEIA

-673 DIDAVAEELKAKA
+673 DIDVVAEELKAKA

-697 DLQAIKTAIEKLL
+697 DLAAIKTAIEKLL

-723 NEAAYK
+723 NETAYK

>member
-132 ADPTFTSNDNAKIYF
+132 ADPTFTSNDNARIYF
-147 SKCCGSD
+147 SECCGSD

-259 IDRIQP
+259 VDKIMP
-265 YEEGT
+265 YTEGS

-323 GNDAAYV
+323 GNDAAY
-330 KLTEEVAA
+330 
-338 LQKSLDDAKA
+338 
-348 KVAEECKDVAENF
+348 
-361 TEAVAAIQA
+361 
-370 QIDAIKTD
+370 
-378 LDTKN
+378 
-383 AACDLTEEST
+383 
-393 LDAEAVKA
+393 
-401 VNDAIAKYLEDAAAA
+401 
-416 QADFQKKVANDAAYA
+416 
-431 KLTEEVAALQKSL
+431 
-444 DDAKAKVAEECKD
+444 
-457 VAENFTEAVAAIQAQ
+457 
-472 IDAIK
+472 
-477 TDLDTKNAACDL
+477 
-489 TEEST
+489 
-494 LDAEAVK
+494 
-501 AVNDAIAKYLED
+501 
-513 AAAAQ
+513 
-518 ADFQK
+518 
-523 KVANDAAYAKLT
+523 AKLT

-575 AIKKDLED
+575 AIKKDLDTKNAACDLTEESTLDAEAVKAVNDAVAKYLED
-583 KNTAIELTEE
+583 AATAQADFQKKVANDAAYAKLTEEVAALQKSLDDAKAKVAEECKDVAENFTETVAAIQAQIDAIKKALDEKNTAIELTEE

-630 AYAKLTEEIA
+630 AYAKLSDEIA

-661 AQFAE
+661 GQFAE

-673 DIDAVAEELKAKA
+673 DIDAVAEDLKAKA

-723 NEAAYK
+723 NEAANK

>member
-132 ADPTFTSNDNAKIYF
+132 ADPTFTSNDNARIYF

-154 KNAKLTYFD
+154 KNAKLTYFE
-163 APKYQAVS
+163 APNFQAVT

-259 IDRIQP
+259 VDKIMP
-265 YEEGT
+265 YTEGS

-338 LQKSLDDAKA
+338 LQKSLDDAQA
-348 KVAEECKDVAENF
+348 KVAEGCKDVAENF

-370 QIDAIKTD
+370 QIDAIKKD

-401 VNDAIAKYLEDAAAA
+401 VNDAVAKYLEDATTA
-416 QADFQKKVANDAAYA
+416 QAEYLKKVANDAAYA

-457 VAENFTEAVAAIQAQ
+457 VAENFTE
-472 IDAIK
+472 
-477 TDLDTKNAACDL
+477 T
-489 TEEST
+489 
-494 LDAEAVK
+494 
-501 AVNDAIAKYLED
+501 
-513 AAAAQ
+513 
-518 ADFQK
+518 
-523 KVANDAAYAKLT
+523 
-535 EEVAALQK
+535 
-543 SLDDAK
+543 
-549 AKVAEEC
+549 
-556 KDVAENF
+556 
-563 TEAVAAIQAQID
+563 VAAIQAQID
-575 AIKKDLED
+575 AIKKALDE

-593 STLDAEAVKAVNDAI
+593 STLDAEAVKAVNDAV

-630 AYAKLTEEIA
+630 AYAKLSDEIA

-661 AQFAE
+661 GQFAE

-673 DIDAVAEELKAKA
+673 DIDAVAEDLKAKA

-697 DLQAIKTAIEKLL
+697 DLQAVKTAIEKLL

-723 NEAAYK
+723 NEAANK

>member
-132 ADPTFTSNDNAKIYF
+132 ADPTFTSNDNARIYF

-154 KNAKLTYFD
+154 KNAKLTYLD
-163 APKYQAVS
+163 APNFQAVT

-338 LQKSLDDAKA
+338 LQKSLDDVKA

-361 TEAVAAIQA
+361 TE
-370 QIDAIKTD
+370 T
-378 LDTKN
+378 
-383 AACDLTEEST
+383 
-393 LDAEAVKA
+393 
-401 VNDAIAKYLEDAAAA
+401 
-416 QADFQKKVANDAAYA
+416 
-431 KLTEEVAALQKSL
+431 
-444 DDAKAKVAEECKD
+444 
-457 VAENFTEAVAAIQAQ
+457 
-472 IDAIK
+472 
-477 TDLDTKNAACDL
+477 
-489 TEEST
+489 
-494 LDAEAVK
+494 
-501 AVNDAIAKYLED
+501 
-513 AAAAQ
+513 
-518 ADFQK
+518 
-523 KVANDAAYAKLT
+523 
-535 EEVAALQK
+535 
-543 SLDDAK
+543 
-549 AKVAEEC
+549 
-556 KDVAENF
+556 
-563 TEAVAAIQAQID
+563 VAAIQAQID
-575 AIKKDLED
+575 AIKKELDD

-630 AYAKLTEEIA
+630 AYAKLSDEIA

-661 AQFAE
+661 GQFAE
-666 TEAGIQN
+666 TETGIQN
-673 DIDAVAEELKAKA
+673 DIDAVAEDLKAKA

-723 NEAAYK
+723 NETAYK

-834 EGNKVDTP
+834 EGNKVDNP

>member
-132 ADPTFTSNDNAKIYF
+132 ADPTFTSNDNARIYF
-147 SKCCGSD
+147 SECCGSD
-154 KNAKLTYFD
+154 KNAKLTYFE

-259 IDRIQP
+259 VDKIMP
-265 YEEGT
+265 YTEGS

-323 GNDAAYV
+323 GNDAAY
-330 KLTEEVAA
+330 
-338 LQKSLDDAKA
+338 
-348 KVAEECKDVAENF
+348 
-361 TEAVAAIQA
+361 
-370 QIDAIKTD
+370 
-378 LDTKN
+378 
-383 AACDLTEEST
+383 
-393 LDAEAVKA
+393 
-401 VNDAIAKYLEDAAAA
+401 
-416 QADFQKKVANDAAYA
+416 A

-477 TDLDTKNAACDL
+477 KDLDTKNAACDL

-501 AVNDAIAKYLED
+501 AVNDAVAKYLED
-513 AAAAQ
+513 ATTAQ
-518 ADFQK
+518 AEYLK

-575 AIKKDLED
+575 AIKKDLD
-583 KNTAIELTEE
+583 TKNAACDLTEE
-593 STLDAEAVKAVNDAI
+593 STLDAEAVKAVNDAV

-630 AYAKLTEEIA
+630 AYAKLSDEIA

-661 AQFAE
+661 GQFAE

-673 DIDAVAEELKAKA
+673 DIDAVAEDLKAKA

-723 NEAAYK
+723 NDAANK